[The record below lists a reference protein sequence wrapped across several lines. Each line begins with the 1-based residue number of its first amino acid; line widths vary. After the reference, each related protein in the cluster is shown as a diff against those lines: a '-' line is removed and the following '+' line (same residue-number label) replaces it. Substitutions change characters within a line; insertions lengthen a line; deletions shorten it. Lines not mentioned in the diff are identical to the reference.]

1 MKPRINIYEQ
11 ISSFYS
17 FVYENPNKV
26 NKSHVALYMFLLNQN
41 NRSNW
46 SEWFKLPY
54 DLAMAGACIGSK
66 ATYYKCLN
74 ELQSWKL
81 IKYKKGENDYK
92 APQISI
98 LVLSKSEPLTVPLSE
113 PLTVPLTG
121 QLSEQLSV
129 LLTGKIDILITNNYK
144 LITDNIK
151 KWIKKELDS
160 IGQSELVL
168 DEVNLREQQFDWF
181 WETYGKKV
189 GKDIAKPKF
198 MKLKDEDIVN
208 ILDHVPKYV
217 ASKPDR
223 QFRKDPSTYINQKT
237 WNDEII
243 TETFT
248 KPQITPQNGTL
259 QERKYA
265 HVYKAIRNLERLGSL
280 NTEQIEVAKRY
291 LEHATGNIDTTEFIG
306 KLVKYDSRNAK
317 SDFED
322 IRDSLRIGE

>member
-198 MKLKDEDIVN
+198 MKLKDEDIVK

-248 KPQITPQNGTL
+248 KPQITTQNGTL